1 MKEEKLEEKRKENL
15 LEEKIRNMRKE
26 RNKQR
31 LAPTTTGQPALKKR
45 KICKEKYKRVG
56 QPGSI
61 FSSWKREKRN
71 IEEDEKE
78 GNPAPEKRQKMT
90 KVDPNLV
97 E

>member
-1 MKEEKLEEKRKENL
+1 MILIKTS
-15 LEEKIRNMRKE
+15 
-26 RNKQR
+26 KQI
-31 LAPTTTGQPALKKR
+31 LHVAIC

>member
-1 MKEEKLEEKRKENL
+1 MLDYRAR
-15 LEEKIRNMRKE
+15 RNI
-26 RNKQR
+26 
-31 LAPTTTGQPALKKR
+31 GQPRLF
-45 KICKEKYKRVG
+45 
-56 QPGSI
+56 